1 MNAAKD
7 CTLQEKLLRCAMA
20 LILAAGALLYA
31 ALTLAGCRRAER
43 SFEQLDL

>member
-20 LILAAGALLYA
+20 LILAASSLASDSWSARRIWLL
-31 ALTLAGCRRAER
+31 R
-43 SFEQLDL
+43 

>member
-20 LILAAGALLYA
+20 LIHVVAKPPYGILPPMDTSTVLGAA
-31 ALTLAGCRRAER
+31 
-43 SFEQLDL
+43 

>member
-20 LILAAGALLYA
+20 LILALVKSGSWARDIVSG
-31 ALTLAGCRRAER
+31 
-43 SFEQLDL
+43 F